1 MTDLAI
7 TTDGSDDD
15 LIHLEG
21 MEQELSFMDA
31 DSTPEPLEDVLSASP
46 APAYE
51 EHPSG
56 SRYEEDNSDKKGVR
70 GTTARTMI

>member
-51 EHPSG
+51 EHPPG
-56 SRYEEDNSDKKGVR
+56 SSDKENDSDEK
-70 GTTARTMI
+70 

>member
-1 MTDLAI
+1 MYKRQ
-7 TTDGSDDD
+7 
-15 LIHLEG
+15 LEG
-21 MEQELSFMDA
+21 VERKFSFIDA
-31 DSTPEPLEDVLSASP
+31 ASTPEPLEDKLPASP